1 MWFLLSDKFNGST
14 IFDIRGQHDVLKV
27 TFKVIRVS
35 KTTLGAERSTFM
47 THRAY
52 INNFGNTLHLVGPIS
67 CNAIVVDN
75 SQHRVCYVGINDH

>member
-1 MWFLLSDKFNGST
+1 MWFFLGNKFNGSI
-14 IFDIRGQHDVLKV
+14 IFDIRGQHEVVKV

-52 INNFGNTLHLVGPIS
+52 INNFGNTLHLVS

>member
-14 IFDIRGQHDVLKV
+14 LFDIRGQHEVLKV

-35 KTTLGAERSTFM
+35 KTTLGAEQSTFM

-52 INNFGNTLHLVGPIS
+52 NQQFRKYTTFSIS

>member
-1 MWFLLSDKFNGST
+1 MWFLLSDKFNGSK
-14 IFDIRGQHDVLKV
+14 IVDIRGQHEVLKV

-35 KTTLGAERSTFM
+35 KSRTKHIYDTYGLYQQFLKYTTF
-47 THRAY
+47 
-52 INNFGNTLHLVGPIS
+52 NIS